1 MRIIVEWMNLGT
13 TTRLLALLIIGIAH
27 VSVAQVVSKS
37 NADAPLPT
45 NTKAGQHL
53 SPAAVRMPKIC
64 VQQSR
69 QPIGWRMDLVQS
81 HYPGT
86 QAFPRPH
93 QMLTQSLVT

>member
-53 SPAAVRMPKIC
+53 SPAVASP
-64 VQQSR
+64 QQSR
-69 QPIGWRMDLVQS
+69 QPICWRMDLVQS

-86 QAFPRPH
+86 QAFPQPH
-93 QMLTQSLVT
+93 QMLTQSVVT